1 MDYALFLQ
9 LVTKGLEQ
17 RLGEDYIVTLR
28 SIPKNNGV
36 TRDGISVCHKHDQ
49 VAPTIYLNDF
59 YQEMKNGR
67 PMEDIFDMI
76 YQLYLENPGL
86 PYLDSRVFAS
96 YQDVKDRIVY
106 KLVNTGLSPAHAL
119 PRYVPGLLSADR
131 TAGTGLCDGTDS

>member
-86 PYLDSRVFAS
+86 PYLDSR
-96 YQDVKDRIVY
+96 
-106 KLVNTGLSPAHAL
+106 

>member
-67 PMEDIFDMI
+67 PMED
-76 YQLYLENPGL
+76 
-86 PYLDSRVFAS
+86 
-96 YQDVKDRIVY
+96 
-106 KLVNTGLSPAHAL
+106 
-119 PRYVPGLLSADR
+119 LSALSGKSR
-131 TAGTGLCDGTDS
+131 SALSGFSGFCLLPGC

>member
-49 VAPTIYLNDF
+49 VA
-59 YQEMKNGR
+59 
-67 PMEDIFDMI
+67 
-76 YQLYLENPGL
+76 
-86 PYLDSRVFAS
+86 
-96 YQDVKDRIVY
+96 
-106 KLVNTGLSPAHAL
+106 
-119 PRYVPGLLSADR
+119 
-131 TAGTGLCDGTDS
+131 